1 MHRLTEIGLPC
12 LLSVII
18 LASCAAVDGIGAQSL
33 PTSDARPDV
42 TMGALSGPD
51 HLLFGRVRALHVTSD
66 GTVLAVDN
74 MNARVSAFTLDGGF
88 IGDAGRRGQGP
99 GEFIHPRAVAAVEE
113 TVYVLDDGR
122 MRFVRFSLREAG
134 LTFQDEV
141 SLPFTLYDFC
151 AVDEQI
157 IGLGFH
163 EGRPLHA
170 FSHEG
175 ELLHSFGEPF
185 VDDPFLASRETGY
198 LTCLEGPQE
207 GVAVAAINYPIVDV
221 YEIDGAHRWRAT
233 LDGFQAPVITPS
245 GAGGIRFGPPEAGGT
260 PQSVISLVDL
270 GGRILVQWGEGERG
284 MSGLED
290 IHDVHSLILDA
301 ASGEPVEE
309 SRVITRIDAAWSGWV
324 FSRGSDPFPA
334 VRGYRIGEEQW

>member
-1 MHRLTEIGLPC
+1 MPQRG
-12 LLSVII
+12 
-18 LASCAAVDGIGAQSL
+18 GIGAQAL
-33 PTSDARPDV
+33 PTPSASPDV
-42 TMGALSGPD
+42 AIGALSGPD
-51 HLLFGRVRALHVTSD
+51 HLLFGRVRGLQVSRD
-66 GTVLAVDN
+66 GIVFAVDN
-74 MNARVSAFTLDGGF
+74 MNARVSAFTLE
-88 IGDAGRRGQGP
+88 
-99 GEFIHPRAVAAVEE
+99 GEFIHPRAVAVVEE

-122 MRFVRFSLREAG
+122 MRFVRFSLGEAG

-151 AVDEQI
+151 TVGEQI

-175 ELLHSFGEPF
+175 ELLRSFGEPF

-233 LDGFQAPVITPS
+233 LDGFQALVITPC
-245 GAGGIRFGPPEAGGT
+245 GAGGIRFGPPEDGGT

-270 GGRILVQWGEGERG
+270 DGRILVQWGEGERG

-301 ASGEPVEE
+301 VGGERVEE
-309 SRVITRIDAAWSGWV
+309 SRVITRIDAAWRGWV

-334 VRGYRIGEEQW
+334 VRGYRIGEERC